1 MFQAVAIQTLMSPAP
16 NQTLLTI
23 AATGD
28 RIIQSH
34 YESQAS
40 MESGVGVELS
50 RCVHLSLDI
59 LNILLVIWIFHFVNR
74 KRVLGKIR
82 FSYIISN
89 WTVLW
94 IHLQHP
100 SSLSFE
106 VTSVYVYLNMFKNWS
121 LLFQHKTGLD
131 NLTSLKQVL
140 CSPPQAARPHFLL
153 TISHYLYHLQS
164 CDLPLAAVKMVTLT
178 NFLKNQ
184 RRGKHKLL
192 NCEKMKSVSKATLLS
207 YFNFQE
213 NIFTVLKKFPLN

>member
-1 MFQAVAIQTLMSPAP
+1 MTDETNSFCQQIFQAVAIQTLMSPAP

-59 LNILLVIWIFHFVNR
+59 LNILLVILNFHFVNH
-74 KRVLGKIR
+74 KSVLSKIP
-82 FSYIISN
+82 FFYIISY

-94 IHLQHP
+94 FHLQHP
-100 SSLSFE
+100 LTSSLSFE
-106 VTSVYVYLNMFKNWS
+106 VESMYVYLNMFKNWF

-178 NFLKNQ
+178 NFFKIQ

-192 NCEKMKSVSKATLLS
+192 NCEKMKSVSKAIL
-207 YFNFQE
+207 
-213 NIFTVLKKFPLN
+213 